1 MFGKVKSWLGIEGV
15 KVELLLPQEVSI
27 DSGEVNGKIR
37 LSSMNPHVISAIEVK
52 LVEKYSR
59 GRSKEK
65 LTDEYLLGRIELE
78 QEIEIPAN
86 KAIELSFQLPF
97 KMKVSE
103 MDDLESSN
111 ILMGGVVKAM
121 KWFENV
127 SSTYRVEAYAKV
139 KGVALDPFD
148 KELILLV

>member
-15 KVELLLPQEVSI
+15 KVELIVPEEVAFELKEIS
-27 DSGEVNGKIR
+27 GKIR
-37 LSSMNPHVISAIEVK
+37 LSSMNPHVVTSIEIK

-65 LTDEYLLGRIELE
+65 LTDEYLLGKIDL
-78 QEIEIPAN
+78 QKEIEIPAD
-86 KAIELSFQLPF
+86 KAVELSFKLPYSL
-97 KMKVSE
+97 KESE
-103 MDDLESSN
+103 MDELESSN
-111 ILMGGVVKAM
+111 ILVGGVVKAM

-148 KELILLV
+148 KQLIILK